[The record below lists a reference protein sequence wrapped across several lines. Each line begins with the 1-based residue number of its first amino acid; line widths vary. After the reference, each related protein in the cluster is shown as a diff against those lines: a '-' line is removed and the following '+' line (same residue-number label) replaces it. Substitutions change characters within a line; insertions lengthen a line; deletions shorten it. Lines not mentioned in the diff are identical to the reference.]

1 MGSSGRNQGCGLAAA
16 DEVYLTLHC
25 RQLCGSER
33 LPMVRLD
40 RLGRPNRTVAS
51 TRLWPAL
58 TAERPNPNRGDAI
71 QSRRH
76 RIGRPLYDA
85 LRSVVTDP
93 WPALDDLSSPP
104 TR

>member
-58 TAERPNPNRGDAI
+58 TSLVGGCMACQVDRQVCGNEIEFA
-71 QSRRH
+71 
-76 RIGRPLYDA
+76 
-85 LRSVVTDP
+85 
-93 WPALDDLSSPP
+93 
-104 TR
+104 

>member
-51 TRLWPAL
+51 TRLWPLWKAFHN
-58 TAERPNPNRGDAI
+58 AESLLPGGRGARPVLSEAKSPRG
-71 QSRRH
+71 R
-76 RIGRPLYDA
+76 
-85 LRSVVTDP
+85 
-93 WPALDDLSSPP
+93 
-104 TR
+104 